1 MNTKTI
7 KFDLNKFKLYEKIK
21 AKQGDTKSRFLLFQ
35 LLDGSAPFNLKNR
48 SVRAYM
54 IKPDGKEIFN
64 DLIVN
69 NYNLGY
75 CTLELTNQVLAVP
88 GTLKIELM
96 VTEGDKKLTS
106 SVFELEVVKS
116 INSEKSI
123 VSTNEFTALLNG
135 LAALS
140 EYDNYKN
147 SVKEMEINKA
157 NKAEVEEKFI
167 SVEEKIKN
175 NSEQLEHKTQQ
186 LENLK
191 ATKQEVDIE
200 RKRIDSLTS
209 LPNGSTTGDA
219 ELIDGRNTFFG
230 TTANNI
236 GEAIRKQMGAIYNGI
251 YYLDLNWELGEMD
264 STNGENGNTI
274 NPTQIRTKDFISIPL
289 NVDIKFELTTDYNY
303 FILKYDE
310 DKAYQGY
317 EGIYTNG
324 VNNLNTDCPYI
335 KIAMANSSYDTN
347 VTVDMGTK
355 LKSYFKINSFKDI
368 DDRFTVVN
376 EEILN
381 IKDGVTTDV
390 LNNAKIRNCY
400 LVCQEHSKK
409 VYVDTF
415 NQTITFPPS
424 YICLSNKLLKA
435 TNEQIINYS
444 VTNEFRWLYYNKT
457 TELIELVT
465 FYKDDSNYYFLGL
478 FYPDMPNNSYCNF
491 KFLVDKPLSIGFL
504 GDSITYG
511 LGGTSWTTRI
521 SELCGIPTVY
531 NYGVSGTTIISNG
544 STGFIDRISSMIDGL
559 GAIGLWGGVN
569 DFMWTNQSKE
579 AFKAN
584 FEKVVKALL
593 DKYPKAK
600 IIGFTPMKFKYTADA
615 PGILTRAWNEPNSQ
629 SGVLLKD
636 YVDAEIEIFNKYS
649 IEYKDLFN
657 EGGISCEHEGQSNE
671 YFVGNGD
678 LLHPNT
684 KGNLLVLAPKIAN
697 TINSII

>member
-1 MNTKTI
+1 MSIQNYLNQI
-7 KFDLNKFKLYEKIK
+7 KSAVFGKDVRQSIHDAIKQCYDDASIDHDNANMEVKLARGSHDTLNE
-21 AKQGDTKSRFLLFQ
+21 RF
-35 LLDGSAPFNLKNR
+35 
-48 SVRAYM
+48 
-54 IKPDGKEIFN
+54 
-64 DLIVN
+64 
-69 NYNLGY
+69 
-75 CTLELTNQVLAVP
+75 T
-88 GTLKIELM
+88 
-96 VTEGDKKLTS
+96 
-106 SVFELEVVKS
+106 
-116 INSEKSI
+116 
-123 VSTNEFTALLNG
+123 
-135 LAALS
+135 
-140 EYDNYKN
+140 
-147 SVKEMEINKA
+147 
-157 NKAEVEEKFI
+157 
-167 SVEEKIKN
+167 SVEENIKN
-175 NSEQLEHKTQQ
+175 NSEQLEQKTQQ
-186 LENLK
+186 LENSK
-191 ATKQEVDIE
+191 ATKQELAIE
-200 RKRIDSLTS
+200 RKRIDTFTS
-209 LPNGSTTGDA
+209 LPQGSTIGDA
-219 ELIDGRNTFFG
+219 EIIDGRNTFFG

-236 GEAIRKQMGAIYNGI
+236 GESIRKQMNAIYNGI
-251 YYLDLNWELGEMD
+251 YYLDMEWELGEMD
-264 STNGENGNTI
+264 SSNGETGNTL
-274 NPTQIRTKDFISIPL
+274 NPTQIRTKDFISIPI
-289 NVDIKFELTTDYNY
+289 NVDIKFELSENYNY
-303 FILKYDE
+303 FILKYNE
-310 DKAYQGY
+310 NKIYQGY
-317 EGIYTNG
+317 EGLYTNG
-324 VNNLNTDCPYI
+324 VNNLNTNCPYI
-335 KIAMANSSYDTN
+335 KIAIANHNYDTN
-347 VTVDMGTK
+347 VNIEMGND
-355 LKSYFKINSFKDI
+355 LKSYFKVNSFKDTDLKFNLI
-368 DDRFTVVN
+368 N

-415 NQTITFPPS
+415 NKTITIPPS

-435 TNEQIINYS
+435 TNEQIINYTN
-444 VTNEFRWLYYNKT
+444 TNEFRWLYYNKT
-457 TELIELVT
+457 SELIEFTT

-491 KFLVDKPLSIGFL
+491 KFVVDKPLSIGFL

-544 STGFIDRISSMIDGL
+544 STGFIDRIPSMKDGL
-559 GAIGLWGGVN
+559 GVIGLWGGVN

-579 AFKAN
+579 VFKAN

-600 IIGFTPMKFKYTADA
+600 IVGFTPMKFKYTADA

-657 EGGISCEHEGQSNE
+657 YGGISPEHDGQSAE

-678 LLHPNT
+678 LLHPNA
-684 KGNLLVLAPKIAN
+684 KGNLLVLAPRIAN